1 MADDVVFYGG
11 CVLSPEDARDYKA
24 RDFVAMGIRPAEYM
38 PEKKAPVLYQ
48 GSVGS
53 CVAHAIATMKWYHER
68 REKKSEE
75 KYSTD
80 YIYHNRLPNDWQGH
94 GMITREALSQL
105 CKCGTCYY
113 SHLST
118 NTEYPSAEVKRFI
131 SPLAEEAKKQ
141 VVKSYVRCYND
152 DEICE
157 CVYQHGAAL
166 ISLEITSSFDAF
178 VLRNDSNMI
187 LSIPKNERVRGY
199 HCVCAMGYTK
209 DGIVIQNSWG
219 DTWGNKGFAILPWGY
234 PIREAWSVVDVV
246 KQWDMIEL
254 TVDSKDAYIN
264 GKKTELDV
272 PAKVINGRTMVPIR
286 FVAEALGCE
295 VEYLN
300 DARKVIIRRASNG
313 GNN

>member
-1 MADDVVFYGG
+1 MADEVFSGG
-11 CVLSPEDARDYKA
+11 CILSPEDKRDYKA

-48 GSVGS
+48 SSVGS

-75 KYSTD
+75 RYSTD
-80 YIYHNRLPNDWQGH
+80 YIYHNRLSTDHQGH

-113 SHLST
+113 NSLPT
-118 NTEYPSAEVKRFI
+118 NTEYPSTAVKRFI
-131 SPLAEEAKKQ
+131 TPLAEEAKKQ
-141 VVKSYVRCYND
+141 VVKSYVRCYDD

-166 ISLEITSSFDAF
+166 ISLEITSSFDSF

-187 LSIPKNERVRGY
+187 LPISSPDERVRGY

-219 DTWGNKGFAILPWGY
+219 ETWGNKGFAILPWGY
-234 PIREAWSVVDVV
+234 PMKEAWSVVDVV
-246 KQWDMIEL
+246 KEWDMIEL

-264 GKKTELDV
+264 GKKMELDV
-272 PAKVINGRTMVPIR
+272 PAKVIDGRTMVPIR

-295 VEYLN
+295 AEFLN

>member
-1 MADDVVFYGG
+1 MADEVFYGG
-11 CVLSPEDARDYKA
+11 CILSPEDDRDYKA

-48 GSVGS
+48 GDVGS

-68 REKKSEE
+68 RERKSEE
-75 KYSTD
+75 RYSTD
-80 YIYHNRLPNDWQGH
+80 YIYHNRLSGDWQGH

-113 SHLST
+113 NSLPT
-118 NTEYPSAEVKRFI
+118 NTEYPNTAVKQFI
-131 SPLAEEAKKQ
+131 TPLAEEAKKQ

-166 ISLEITSSFDAF
+166 ISLEITASFDAF

-219 DTWGNKGFAILPWGY
+219 ETWGNKGFAILPWGY
-234 PIREAWSVVDVV
+234 PIKEAWSVVDVV

-272 PAKVINGRTMVPIR
+272 PAKVIDGRTMVPIR

-295 VEYLN
+295 VEYIN
-300 DARKVIIRRASNG
+300 DAQKVIIRRAIDDR
-313 GNN
+313 NN